1 MLQPLGEIGKLGLS
15 PACLPWRVLWQ
26 FNNLNN
32 KKMANA
38 QIQLQDDSV
47 LEIDFISTEKYKD
60 KLADGKTDN
69 KLAGKEYHRYRYNGK
84 IFTTRD
90 ENFVKAMLIGDV
102 FKVTLQE
109 VIDGDATYLEFVSFI
124 PYTKK
129 VGLERNKAQLRQIQ
143 EMTFAPT
150 VFTAELANDIA

>member
-1 MLQPLGEIGKLGLS
+1 
-15 PACLPWRVLWQ
+15 
-26 FNNLNN
+26 
-32 KKMANA
+32 MANA
-38 QIQLQDDSV
+38 QIQLTEDDV

-109 VIDGDATYLEFVSFI
+109 IVDGDATYLEFVSFI
-124 PYTKK
+124 AYSKK
-129 VGLERNKAQLRQIQ
+129 LGLERNKGQLRAIQ
-143 EMTFAPT
+143 NMDFTPSA
-150 VFTAELANDIA
+150 VTAELLSDIA

>member
-1 MLQPLGEIGKLGLS
+1 
-15 PACLPWRVLWQ
+15 
-26 FNNLNN
+26 
-32 KKMANA
+32 MANA

-69 KLAGKEYHRYRYNGK
+69 KLAGQEYHRYRYNGK

-90 ENFVKAMLIGDV
+90 KNFVEAMLTGDV
-102 FKVTLQE
+102 FKVTLGE
-109 VIDGDATYLEFVSFI
+109 VTDGDATYLEFISFV
-124 PYTKK
+124 PYSKK
-129 VGLERNKAQLRQIQ
+129 VGLERNKAKLRQIQ

>member
-1 MLQPLGEIGKLGLS
+1 
-15 PACLPWRVLWQ
+15 
-26 FNNLNN
+26 
-32 KKMANA
+32 MANA

-69 KLAGKEYHRYRYNGK
+69 KLAGQEYHRYRYNSK
-84 IFTTRD
+84 IFTSRD
-90 ENFVKAMLIGDV
+90 ATFHTALKAGDV
-102 FKVTLQE
+102 FKVTLEE
-109 VIDGDATYLEFVSFI
+109 VKDGDATYLEFVSFI
-124 PYTKK
+124 PYSKK
-129 VGLERNKAQLRQIQ
+129 VGLERNKAQLRAIQ

>member
-1 MLQPLGEIGKLGLS
+1 
-15 PACLPWRVLWQ
+15 
-26 FNNLNN
+26 
-32 KKMANA
+32 MANA
-38 QIQLQDDSV
+38 QIQLTEDDV

-102 FKVTLQE
+102 FKVTLGE
-109 VIDGDATYLEFVSFI
+109 VVDGDATYLEFVSFI
-124 PYTKK
+124 PYSKK
-129 VGLERNKAQLRQIQ
+129 VGLEMNKGKLRAIQ
-143 EMTFAPT
+143 NMDFTPT
-150 VFTAELANDIA
+150 AVTAELLSDIA

>member
-1 MLQPLGEIGKLGLS
+1 
-15 PACLPWRVLWQ
+15 
-26 FNNLNN
+26 
-32 KKMANA
+32 MANA
-38 QIQLQDDSV
+38 PIQLTEDDV

-109 VIDGDATYLEFVSFI
+109 VTEGDAIYLEFVSFI
-124 PYTKK
+124 PYSKK
-129 VGLERNKAQLRQIQ
+129 VGLEMNKSKLRAIQ
-143 EMTFAPT
+143 NMDFTPSA
-150 VFTAELANDIA
+150 VTAELIADIA